1 MFLSTFSLF
10 AGLAVYL
17 YTDDVFSSYIG
28 INIQTMVHHGLM
40 IVFGI
45 WLGGRLWRE
54 NKMQLSVFWHGCIVF
69 LIMITI
75 ALLMNITAPTI
86 TDELFNMFF
95 IGPNYPCTLVILEQI
110 YPAVP
115 YPVFV
120 LHPKI

>member
-1 MFLSTFSLF
+1 
-10 AGLAVYL
+10 
-17 YTDDVFSSYIG
+17 
-28 INIQTMVHHGLM
+28 
-40 IVFGI
+40 
-45 WLGGRLWRE
+45 
-54 NKMQLSVFWHGCIVF
+54 MQLSVFWHGCIVF

-115 YPVFV
+115 YPVFFLIYAMGFCTAAFLLYCIQKYSRLFV
-120 LHPKI
+120 ENRLRKR